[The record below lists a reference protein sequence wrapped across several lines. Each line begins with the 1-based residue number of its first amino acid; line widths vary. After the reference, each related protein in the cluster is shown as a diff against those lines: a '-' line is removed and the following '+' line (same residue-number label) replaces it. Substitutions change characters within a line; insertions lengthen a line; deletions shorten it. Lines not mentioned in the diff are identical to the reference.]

1 MMKKLWLIFAGS
13 VCSFFGGGCM
23 TPSTEGIPAVLCFD
37 AGKYCGVWYEIERL
51 PNWFEKGMT
60 NVKAH
65 YSLAPDGT
73 LKVVN
78 SGLRRGKSKNITGR
92 AWFTTRPE
100 VGCLKV
106 QFFFPFSGL
115 YKIIC
120 LDKEYSVAVVTGGD
134 YSQLWILA
142 RKPQISQELLIKLVQ
157 YVTALGYESDK
168 LIFTEQKWQK
178 SVQ

>member
-1 MMKKLWLIFAGS
+1 MLIFAGS

-23 TPSTEGIPAVLCFD
+23 TPSTEGIPAVLYFD
-37 AGKYCGVWYEIERL
+37 AGKYCGVWYEIARL

-60 NVKAH
+60 NVKAQ
-65 YSLAPDGT
+65 YSLNSDGT

-78 SGLRRGKSKNITGR
+78 SGVRRGKSKTITGR

-106 QFFFPFSGL
+106 QFFFPFSTL
-115 YKIIC
+115 YKIIY
-120 LDKEYSVAVVTGGD
+120 LDKDYSVAVVTGGD
-134 YSQLWILA
+134 YSLLWILA
-142 RKPQISQELLIKLVQ
+142 RKPQISQELLVKLVQ
-157 YVTALGYESDK
+157 YVTALGYESDD